1 MFGFSPLTLS
11 TYFLLLMIVVVYI
24 FAAEIAKRI
33 FYKKVKF

>member
-1 MFGFSPLTLS
+1 
-11 TYFLLLMIVVVYI
+11 LMIVVVYI